1 MDETI
6 FEQKYKER
14 LEEKIIQY
22 IAELKNID
30 LTQAMDF
37 YYSSNLSDKIEK
49 GEFGIQYLDY
59 KVPAQMMV
67 ENENV
72 FV

>member
-1 MDETI
+1 MFITI
-6 FEQKYKER
+6 LEQKYKER
-14 LEEKIIQY
+14 LEEKIIKH

-30 LTQAMDF
+30 LSQAMDF

-59 KVPAQMMV
+59 KVLAEMMV
-67 ENENV
+67 GREKNLV
-72 FV
+72 